1 MVKARKGGKT
11 RRRGGNRKR
20 RGGTGLLAEIHRAL
34 APYALFQ
41 MKKHAQKKRKGG
53 SKTRKAGRKTRKG
66 GGYRRRRRR

>member
-41 MKKHAQKKRKGG
+41 MKKHCALRTFPNEETCTKKEK
-53 SKTRKAGRKTRKG
+53 
-66 GGYRRRRRR
+66 RRQQNP